1 MALVVCHSPKGG
13 TGTTFI
19 AAHLA
24 MGLAERGADV
34 TLLTV
39 NPADTMAL
47 HFGVDPAMQL
57 PSLEGQAFV
66 VSTVSLR
73 SHVAAATDTAFVR
86 TLSELEFLRPRS
98 ERCLVIDVPSGC
110 RDLAKALQSHAAAV
124 VCPLSVA
131 PDCIALLP
139 GLIEQIG
146 MDQLARTFFAIN
158 GLDETRR
165 LARHGA
171 TFLGELLGAR
181 LIARIRRDEAVPE
194 AIAMLQPL
202 ARYAPSS
209 IALADTRAIADEVFT
224 AIAPRNETSG
234 APVSNE
240 SRAA

>member
-13 TGTTFI
+13 TGTTFV

-47 HFGVDPAMQL
+47 HFGVDPATQL
-57 PSLEGQAFV
+57 PSLDGQALV

-73 SHVAAATDTAFVR
+73 SHVGADTDPSFVR
-86 TLSELEFLRPRS
+86 TLSELAFLNPRS
-98 ERCLVIDVPSGC
+98 ERCLVVDVPSGC
-110 RDLAKALQSHAAAV
+110 SEFAKTLQGHAAAV

-139 GLIEQIG
+139 ALIEQIG
-146 MDQLARTFFAIN
+146 ADQLARTFFAIN

-165 LARHGA
+165 LARHGS

-209 IALADTRAIADEVFT
+209 IALADVKAIANEVYG
-224 AIAPRNETSG
+224 AIAPRADAAGS
-234 APVSNE
+234 PLPSE